1 MHFALYSHLRR
12 LRLAQLL
19 VNVPRGTIVD
29 MDMNWDELG
38 FDFNPTGGENVRY
51 YYKDGAWGQAHY
63 TTDEYI
69 PVHMSSACLNYGL
82 QAFEGMKAFRG
93 VDGKVRLFR
102 PHAHFN
108 RMSAGARKLCLP
120 MVSEQLFIDS
130 CVDIVRRNLE
140 FLPPYESRAA
150 LYVRPV
156 LFGTKPCLT
165 VRAYNEAGF
174 CVFATPV
181 GPYFKEGIHPIDA
194 IINRNQDRSAPLG
207 TGDVKVGGNYA
218 SSMLSCQQAH
228 DLGYKAVLYTESIEH
243 RYIEECGA
251 ANFIAIK
258 GNHYITPKS
267 PSILPSITNDSLR
280 QIAADKGFIVEQRPI
295 DIAELPTFEECG
307 ACGTGAII
315 TPLSNIFDPDT
326 GEKIHYSSTTGP
338 VLLDLYNS
346 LQDIQYGRAEDKHGW
361 IIEI

>member
-1 MHFALYSHLRR
+1 
-12 LRLAQLL
+12 
-19 VNVPRGTIVD
+19 

-130 CVDIVRRNLE
+130 CVDIVRRNIE

-326 GEKIHYSSTTGP
+326 GEKIHYSDTTGP

>member
-295 DIAELPTFEECG
+295 DIAELSTFEECG

>member
-1 MHFALYSHLRR
+1 MEL
-12 LRLAQLL
+12 
-19 VNVPRGTIVD
+19 
-29 MDMNWDELG
+29 NWEELG
-38 FDFNPTGGENVRY
+38 FDFNKTGGENLRVY
-51 YYKDGAWGQAHY
+51 FKDGKWGEITY

-69 PVHMSSACLNYGL
+69 PVHMASACLNYGL
-82 QAFEGMKAFRG
+82 QAFEGLKAFRG

-102 PHAHFN
+102 PHAHAR
-108 RMSAGARKLCLP
+108 RMASGARKLCLP
-120 MVSEQLFIDS
+120 MVSEEFFIDS
-130 CVDIVRRNLE
+130 CVEIVRRNIE

-165 VRAYNEAGF
+165 VKAYNEAGF

-218 SSMLSCQQAH
+218 SSMLSCQEAH
-228 DLGYKAVLYTESIEH
+228 DLGYKAVLYTESVEH

-258 GNHYITPKS
+258 GNRYITPLS

-280 QIAADKGFIVEQRPI
+280 QIAADKGFIVEQRPV
-295 DIAELPTFEECG
+295 DIAELPEFEECG

-315 TPLSNIFDPDT
+315 TPLGNVFDPET
-326 GEKIHYSSTTGP
+326 GKTIHYCDETGP
-338 VLLDLYNS
+338 VLLDLYKT
-346 LQDIQYGRAEDKHGW
+346 LQDIQYGRTDDKYGW
-361 IIEI
+361 TVDVL

>member
-1 MHFALYSHLRR
+1 
-12 LRLAQLL
+12 
-19 VNVPRGTIVD
+19 

-156 LFGTKPCLT
+156 LFGTKSCLT

-280 QIAADKGFIVEQRPI
+280 QIAADKGFVVEHRPI

-326 GEKIHYSSTTGP
+326 GEKIHYLDTTGP

-361 IIEI
+361 IVEI

>member
-1 MHFALYSHLRR
+1 
-12 LRLAQLL
+12 
-19 VNVPRGTIVD
+19 
-29 MDMNWDELG
+29 MNWDSLG

-51 YYKDGAWGQAHY
+51 YFKEGAWGEAQY

-130 CVDIVRRNLE
+130 CVEIVRRNLE
-140 FLPPYESRAA
+140 FLPPYHSRAA

-156 LFGTKPCLT
+156 LFGTRPCLS
-165 VRAYNEAGF
+165 VQAYDEAGF
-174 CVFATPV
+174 CVFATPA
-181 GPYFKEGIHPIDA
+181 GPYFKEGIHPINA

-218 SSMLSCQQAH
+218 SSMLSCQEAH
-228 DLGYKAVLYTESIEH
+228 NLGYKAVLYTECIEH

-251 ANFIAIK
+251 ANFFGIK
-258 GNHYITPKS
+258 DNTYVTPKS
-267 PSILPSITNDSLR
+267 TSILPSITNKSLM
-280 QIAADKGFIVEQRPI
+280 QLAEDLGLKVERRPI
-295 DIAELPTFEECG
+295 PEDELATFEEAG
-307 ACGTGAII
+307 ACGTAAVISPI
-315 TPLSNIFDPDT
+315 AKIDDLE
-326 GEKIHYSSTTGP
+326 EKKSFVFSKDGKPGPISTQ
-338 VLLDLYNS
+338 LYNK
-346 LQDIQYGRAEDKHGW
+346 LRGIQYGTEPDIHGW
-361 IIEI
+361 TKVVIE

>member
-1 MHFALYSHLRR
+1 
-12 LRLAQLL
+12 
-19 VNVPRGTIVD
+19 

-228 DLGYKAVLYTESIEH
+228 ELGYKAVLYTESIEH

-326 GEKIHYSSTTGP
+326 GEKIHYSDTTGP

-361 IIEI
+361 IVEI

>member
-1 MHFALYSHLRR
+1 MEL
-12 LRLAQLL
+12 
-19 VNVPRGTIVD
+19 
-29 MDMNWDELG
+29 NWEELG
-38 FDFNPTGGENVRY
+38 FDFNKTGGENLRVY
-51 YYKDGAWGQAHY
+51 FKDGKWGEITY

-69 PVHMSSACLNYGL
+69 PVHMASACLNYGL
-82 QAFEGMKAFRG
+82 QAFEGLKAFRG

-102 PHAHFN
+102 PHAHAR
-108 RMSAGARKLCLP
+108 RMASGARKLCLP
-120 MVSEQLFIDS
+120 MVSEEFFIDS
-130 CVDIVRRNLE
+130 CIEIVRRNIE

-165 VRAYNEAGF
+165 VKAYNEAGF

-218 SSMLSCQQAH
+218 SSMLSCQEAH
-228 DLGYKAVLYTESIEH
+228 DLGYKAVLYTESVEH

-258 GNHYITPKS
+258 GNRYITPLS

-280 QIAADKGFIVEQRPI
+280 QIAADKGFIVEQRPV
-295 DIAELPTFEECG
+295 DIAELPEFEECG

-315 TPLSNIFDPDT
+315 TPLGNVFDPET
-326 GEKIHYSSTTGP
+326 GKTIHYCDETGP
-338 VLLDLYNS
+338 VLLDLYKT
-346 LQDIQYGRAEDKHGW
+346 LQDIQYGRIEDKYGW
-361 IIEI
+361 TVEVL

>member
-1 MHFALYSHLRR
+1 MRMEF
-12 LRLAQLL
+12 
-19 VNVPRGTIVD
+19 
-29 MDMNWDELG
+29 NWDELG

-51 YYKDGAWGQAHY
+51 YFKNGAWGEAQY

-82 QAFEGMKAFRG
+82 QAFEGLKAFRG
-93 VDGKVRLFR
+93 VDGRVRLFR
-102 PHAHFN
+102 PHAHAQ
-108 RMSAGARKLCLP
+108 RMAAGAKKLCLP
-120 MVSEQLFIDS
+120 MVSEEMFVES
-130 CVDIVRRNLE
+130 CVDIVRRNID

-165 VRAYNEAGF
+165 VKAYNEAGF

-181 GPYFKEGIHPIDA
+181 GPYFKDGIKPIDA
-194 IINRNQDRSAPLG
+194 IVNRNQDRSAPLG

-218 SSMLSCQQAH
+218 SSMLSYEEAH
-228 DLGYKAVLYTESIEH
+228 EMGYSAVLYTESIEH

-258 GNHYITPKS
+258 GNSYITPKS
-267 PSILPSITNDSLR
+267 PSILPSITNDSLM
-280 QIAADKGFIVEQRPI
+280 QLAEDKGFDVEQRPV
-295 DIAELPTFEECG
+295 DVAELREFEECG

-315 TPLSNIFDPDT
+315 TPLGNVFDPET
-326 GEKIHYSSTTGP
+326 GEKFHYGDEVGP
-338 VLLDLYNS
+338 VLSDLYRS
-346 LQDIQYGRAEDKHGW
+346 LQDIQYGRVADIHNWNVIVE
-361 IIEI
+361 

>member
-1 MHFALYSHLRR
+1 
-12 LRLAQLL
+12 
-19 VNVPRGTIVD
+19 
-29 MDMNWDELG
+29 MNWDELG

-51 YYKDGAWGQAHY
+51 YYKDGVWGQAHY

-69 PVHMSSACLNYGL
+69 PVHVASACLNYGL
-82 QAFEGMKAFRG
+82 QAFEGLKAFRG

-130 CVDIVRRNLE
+130 CVEIVRRNIE

-258 GNHYITPKS
+258 DNHYITPKS

-307 ACGTGAII
+307 ACGTGAIT

-326 GEKIHYSSTTGP
+326 GEKIHYSDTTGP

-361 IIEI
+361 IVEI

>member
-1 MHFALYSHLRR
+1 MEL
-12 LRLAQLL
+12 
-19 VNVPRGTIVD
+19 
-29 MDMNWDELG
+29 NWDKLG
-38 FDFNPTGGENVRY
+38 FDFNSTGGENVRRY
-51 YYKDGAWGQAHY
+51 FKDGAWSEPQY

-69 PVHMSSACLNYGL
+69 PVHMASACLNYGL

-102 PHAHFN
+102 PHAHYK
-108 RMSAGARKLCLP
+108 RMAAGAKKLCLP
-120 MVSEQLFIDS
+120 MVSEEVFVET
-130 CVDIVRRNLE
+130 CVDI
-140 FLPPYESRAA
+140 
-150 LYVRPV
+150 VRPV

-174 CVFATPV
+174 CVFATPA
-181 GPYFKEGIHPIDA
+181 GPYFKEGIHPINA

-218 SSMLSCQQAH
+218 SSMLSCEEAH

-258 GNHYITPKS
+258 DKCYITPKS

-295 DIAELPTFEECG
+295 DVAELPTFEECG

-315 TPLSNIFDPDT
+315 TPLGNVFDPQT
-326 GEKIHYSSTTGP
+326 GETIHFCDETGP

-346 LQDIQYGRAEDKHGW
+346 LQDIQYGRVEDKFGW
-361 IIEI
+361 TVEV

>member
-1 MHFALYSHLRR
+1 MFHVEHFVFES
-12 LRLAQLL
+12 
-19 VNVPRGTIVD
+19 
-29 MDMNWDELG
+29 MEMNWDELG
-38 FDFNPTGGENVRY
+38 FDFNPTGGGNVRY
-51 YYKDGAWGQAHY
+51 YFKNGAWGEAYY

-69 PVHMSSACLNYGL
+69 PVHISSACLNYGL
-82 QAFEGMKAFRG
+82 QAFEGIKAFRG

-102 PHAHFN
+102 PHAHYR
-108 RMSAGARKLCLP
+108 RMSAGAKRLCLP
-120 MVSEQLFIDS
+120 MVSEQMFVDA
-130 CVDIVRRNLE
+130 CVDIVRRNLA

-194 IINRNQDRSAPLG
+194 IVNRNQDRSAPLG

-218 SSMLSCQQAH
+218 SSMLSCQEAYG
-228 DLGYKAVLYTESIEH
+228 LGYKAVLYTESVEH

-258 GNHYITPKS
+258 DNKYITPKS

-280 QIAADKGFIVEQRPI
+280 QIAVDKGFEVEHRPI
-295 DIAELPTFEECG
+295 DLAELPEFEECG

-315 TPLSNIFDPDT
+315 TPLSNIFDPESGKT
-326 GEKIHYSSTTGP
+326 IHYGDVTGP

-346 LQDIQYGRAEDKHGW
+346 LQDIQYGRAEDKYGW
-361 IIEI
+361 NVLVE

>member
-1 MHFALYSHLRR
+1 M
-12 LRLAQLL
+12 
-19 VNVPRGTIVD
+19 N
-29 MDMNWDELG
+29 MNWDELG

-280 QIAADKGFIVEQRPI
+280 QIAADKGFVVEHRPI
-295 DIAELPTFEECG
+295 DIAELPTFDECG

-326 GEKIHYSSTTGP
+326 GEKIHYSDTTGP
-338 VLLDLYNS
+338 VLLDLYKS

-361 IIEI
+361 IVEI

>member
-1 MHFALYSHLRR
+1 
-12 LRLAQLL
+12 
-19 VNVPRGTIVD
+19 

-258 GNHYITPKS
+258 GNYYITPKS

-326 GEKIHYSSTTGP
+326 GEKIHYSDTTGP

>member
-1 MHFALYSHLRR
+1 MEL
-12 LRLAQLL
+12 
-19 VNVPRGTIVD
+19 
-29 MDMNWDELG
+29 NWEELG
-38 FDFNPTGGENVRY
+38 FDFNATGGENLRTY
-51 YYKDGAWGQAHY
+51 FKDGAWSEPIY

-69 PVHMSSACLNYGL
+69 PVHIASACLNYGL
-82 QAFEGMKAFRG
+82 QAFEGLKAFRG

-102 PHAHFN
+102 PHAHAR
-108 RMSAGARKLCLP
+108 RMAAGAKKLCLP
-120 MVSEQLFIDS
+120 MVSEEFFVEA

-165 VRAYNEAGF
+165 VQAYNEAGF
-174 CVFATPV
+174 CLFATPV
-181 GPYFKEGIHPIDA
+181 GPYFKEGIHPINA
-194 IINRNQDRSAPLG
+194 IVNRNQDRSAPLG

-218 SSMLSCQQAH
+218 SSMLSCQEAH
-228 DLGYKAVLYTESIEH
+228 DLGYKAVLYTECIEH

-258 GNHYITPKS
+258 GKHYITPKS

-280 QIAADKGFIVEQRPI
+280 QIAADKGFIVEQRPV
-295 DIAELPTFEECG
+295 DIAELPEFDECG

-315 TPLSNIFDPDT
+315 TPLGNVYDPET
-326 GEKIHYSSTTGP
+326 GKTIHYSDQTGP
-338 VLLDLYNS
+338 VLLDLYNT
-346 LQDIQYGRAEDKHGW
+346 LQDIQYGRVEDKYGW
-361 IIEI
+361 CVDVL

>member
-1 MHFALYSHLRR
+1 MSF
-12 LRLAQLL
+12 
-19 VNVPRGTIVD
+19 
-29 MDMNWDELG
+29 NWDELG

-51 YYKDGAWGQAHY
+51 YFKDGVWSEPSY

-82 QAFEGMKAFRG
+82 QAFEGIKAFRG

-102 PHAHFN
+102 PHAHYK
-108 RMSAGARKLCLP
+108 RMAAGARKLCLP
-120 MVSEQLFIDS
+120 MVSEQMFIDS
-130 CVDIVRRNLE
+130 CVDIVRRNID
-140 FLPPYESRAA
+140 FVPPYESRAA

-165 VRAYNEAGF
+165 VQAYKEAGF

-218 SSMLSCQQAH
+218 SSMLSCQEAH
-228 DLGYKAVLYTESIEH
+228 DLGYKAVLYTESVYH
-243 RYIEECGA
+243 KYIEECGA

-258 GNHYITPKS
+258 GGKYITPQS
-267 PSILPSITNDSLR
+267 PSILPSITNASLR
-280 QIAADKGFIVEQRPI
+280 QIAEDKGFVVEQRPI
-295 DIAELPTFEECG
+295 ALDELPTFEECG

-315 TPLSNIFDPDT
+315 TPLGNIFDPET
-326 GEKIHYSSTTGP
+326 GETIHYCDETGP
-338 VLLDLYNS
+338 VLLDLYHS
-346 LQDIQYGRAEDKHGW
+346 LQNIQYGRAEDKHYW
-361 IIEI
+361 TVLVE

>member
-1 MHFALYSHLRR
+1 
-12 LRLAQLL
+12 
-19 VNVPRGTIVD
+19 

-51 YYKDGAWGQAHY
+51 YYKDGAWSQAHY

-228 DLGYKAVLYTESIEH
+228 ELGYKAVLYTESIEH

-326 GEKIHYSSTTGP
+326 GEKIHYSDTTGP

-361 IIEI
+361 IVEI

>member
-1 MHFALYSHLRR
+1 
-12 LRLAQLL
+12 
-19 VNVPRGTIVD
+19 
-29 MDMNWDELG
+29 MNWDELG

-51 YYKDGAWGQAHY
+51 YYKDGVWGQAHY

-120 MVSEQLFIDS
+120 MVPEQLFIDS
-130 CVDIVRRNLE
+130 CVDIVRRNIE

-258 GNHYITPKS
+258 DNHYITPKS

-326 GEKIHYSSTTGP
+326 GEKIHYSDTTGP

-346 LQDIQYGRAEDKHGW
+346 LQDIQYGRTEDKHGW
-361 IIEI
+361 IVEI

>member
-1 MHFALYSHLRR
+1 M
-12 LRLAQLL
+12 
-19 VNVPRGTIVD
+19 
-29 MDMNWDELG
+29 
-38 FDFNPTGGENVRY
+38 
-51 YYKDGAWGQAHY
+51 
-63 TTDEYI
+63 
-69 PVHMSSACLNYGL
+69 
-82 QAFEGMKAFRG
+82 
-93 VDGKVRLFR
+93 
-102 PHAHFN
+102 
-108 RMSAGARKLCLP
+108 
-120 MVSEQLFIDS
+120 
-130 CVDIVRRNLE
+130 
-140 FLPPYESRAA
+140 
-150 LYVRPV
+150 YVRPV

-218 SSMLSCQQAH
+218 SSMLSCQEAH

-258 GNHYITPKS
+258 NGHYITPKS

-280 QIAADKGFIVEQRPI
+280 QIAAEKGFVVEQRPI

-315 TPLSNIFDPDT
+315 TPLSNIFDPQT
-326 GEKIHYSSTTGP
+326 GETIHYTDETGP
-338 VLLDLYNS
+338 VLLDLYNT
-346 LQDIQYGRAEDKHGW
+346 LQNIQYGRVEDKFGW
-361 IIEI
+361 CVLVE

>member
-1 MHFALYSHLRR
+1 
-12 LRLAQLL
+12 
-19 VNVPRGTIVD
+19 
-29 MDMNWDELG
+29 
-38 FDFNPTGGENVRY
+38 
-51 YYKDGAWGQAHY
+51 
-63 TTDEYI
+63 
-69 PVHMSSACLNYGL
+69 
-82 QAFEGMKAFRG
+82 
-93 VDGKVRLFR
+93 
-102 PHAHFN
+102 
-108 RMSAGARKLCLP
+108 
-120 MVSEQLFIDS
+120 
-130 CVDIVRRNLE
+130 
-140 FLPPYESRAA
+140 
-150 LYVRPV
+150 V

-251 ANFIAIK
+251 ANFIAIRD
-258 GNHYITPKS
+258 NHYITPKS

-326 GEKIHYSSTTGP
+326 GEKIHYSDTTGP

-361 IIEI
+361 IVEI

>member
-1 MHFALYSHLRR
+1 
-12 LRLAQLL
+12 
-19 VNVPRGTIVD
+19 

-280 QIAADKGFIVEQRPI
+280 QIAADKGFIVEHRPI

-326 GEKIHYSSTTGP
+326 GEKIHYSDTTGP

-361 IIEI
+361 IVEI

>member
-1 MHFALYSHLRR
+1 
-12 LRLAQLL
+12 
-19 VNVPRGTIVD
+19 

-258 GNHYITPKS
+258 GDHYITPKS

-315 TPLSNIFDPDT
+315 TPLRNIFDPDT

-338 VLLDLYNS
+338 VLFDLYNS

>member
-1 MHFALYSHLRR
+1 MEL
-12 LRLAQLL
+12 
-19 VNVPRGTIVD
+19 
-29 MDMNWDELG
+29 NWDELE
-38 FDFNPTGGENVRY
+38 FDFNSTGGENVRCY
-51 YYKDGAWGQAHY
+51 FKDGVWGENFY

-82 QAFEGMKAFRG
+82 QVFEGIKAFRG

-102 PHAHFN
+102 PHAHAK
-108 RMSAGARKLCLP
+108 RMATGAKKLCLP
-120 MVSEQLFIDS
+120 MVSEEKFVES

-140 FLPPYESRAA
+140 FLPPYHSRAA

-156 LFGTKPCLT
+156 LFGTRPCLS
-165 VRAYNEAGF
+165 VQAYDEAGF
-174 CVFATPV
+174 CVFATPA
-181 GPYFKEGIHPIDA
+181 GPYFKEGIHPINA

-218 SSMLSCQQAH
+218 SSMLSCQEAH
-228 DLGYKAVLYTESIEH
+228 NLGYKAVLYTECIEH

-258 GNHYITPKS
+258 GNKYITPKS
-267 PSILPSITNDSLR
+267 PSILPSITNASLM
-280 QIAADKGFIVEQRPI
+280 QLAEDKGFTIEQRPV

-315 TPLSNIFDPDT
+315 TPLGNVFDPET
-326 GEKIHYSSTTGP
+326 GKTIHFGDDVGP
-338 VLLDLYNS
+338 VLLDLYHS

-361 IIEI
+361 VVVVE

>member
-1 MHFALYSHLRR
+1 MEL
-12 LRLAQLL
+12 
-19 VNVPRGTIVD
+19 
-29 MDMNWDELG
+29 NWEELG
-38 FDFNPTGGENVRY
+38 FDFNATGGENLRTY
-51 YYKDGAWGQAHY
+51 FKDGVWSESVY

-69 PVHMSSACLNYGL
+69 PVHMASACLNYGL
-82 QAFEGMKAFRG
+82 QAFEGLKAFRG

-102 PHAHFN
+102 PHAHAR
-108 RMSAGARKLCLP
+108 RMASGARKLCLP
-120 MVSEQLFIDS
+120 MVSEEFFVEA
-130 CVDIVRRNLE
+130 CVDIVRRNLD

-174 CVFATPV
+174 CVFATPA

-194 IINRNQDRSAPLG
+194 IINRNQDLSAPLG

-218 SSMLSCQQAH
+218 SSMRSCQEAH
-228 DLGYKAVLYTESIEH
+228 DLGYKAVLYTESVEH

-258 GNHYITPKS
+258 GNKYITPLS

-280 QIAADKGFIVEQRPI
+280 QIAADKGFVVEQRPV
-295 DIAELPTFEECG
+295 DIAELPDFDECG
-307 ACGTGAII
+307 ACGTGAVI
-315 TPLSNIFDPDT
+315 TPLGNVYDPEAGKT
-326 GEKIHYSSTTGP
+326 IHYSDQTGP
-338 VLLDLYNS
+338 VLLDLYNT
-346 LQDIQYGRAEDKHGW
+346 LQDIQYGRTEDNYGGTV
-361 IIEI
+361 EV

>member
-1 MHFALYSHLRR
+1 
-12 LRLAQLL
+12 
-19 VNVPRGTIVD
+19 

-130 CVDIVRRNLE
+130 CVDIVRKNLE

-326 GEKIHYSSTTGP
+326 GEKIHYSDTTGP